1 MDMRAAMIYGPKD
14 LRIDTVEA
22 PEAGSDGVVV
32 KIVNCGVCPS
42 DVRNWTGAKKGVHY
56 PMRTGHEWVG
66 EIVEIGSNVEGFKVG
81 DRVGAFVQRVC
92 GMCRNCQKGLFNM
105 CTTRFGPQGNELLPS
120 IKGGGFAE
128 YGWAHPAALKK
139 IPEGLPYDEAAF
151 AEPLACC
158 YNGVDRTPIR
168 SGDTVVIVGVGP
180 IGQLLAQLARV
191 KGGRVIA
198 VDLDKGRLDMARQ
211 LGAEATVVASD
222 MDVKDQILALTNG
235 IGAEAVIVAVGSP
248 RAEVSAFDY
257 VAPGGCVNLFAGTYP
272 STTIAIDPNWIHYKQ
287 LWVTGSF
294 HFTPGGYL
302 TAMDLLGRHVVNVE
316 PLISHHLPL
325 SEMQKGFEMVANQ
338 AGMKIMVHMEE
349 GQSAGNS
356 L

>member
-1 MDMRAAMIYGPKD
+1 MIYGPKD

-22 PEAGSDGVVV
+22 PVAGTDGVVV
-32 KIVNCGVCPS
+32 KIHNCGVCPS
-42 DVRNWTGAKKGVHY
+42 DVRNWTGTKKNVQY
-56 PMRTGHEWVG
+56 PMRSGHEWVG
-66 EIVEIGSNVEGFKVG
+66 EIVEVGSSVEGFKVG
-81 DRVGAFVQRVC
+81 DRVGAFVQRAC
-92 GMCRNCQKGLFNM
+92 GMCRNCQRGLFNM
-105 CTTRFGPQGNELLPS
+105 CTTRQGEKGREMLPS
-120 IKGGGFAE
+120 IKAGGFAE
-128 YGWAHPAALKK
+128 YGWAHPSVLKH
-139 IPEGLPYDEAAF
+139 IPDNLAYEEAAF

-198 VDLDKGRLDMARQ
+198 VDLDKGRLEMAKQ

-222 MDVKDQILALTNG
+222 LDAKEQILALTDG

-272 STTIAIDPNWIHYKQ
+272 STTIAVDPNWIHYKQ

-294 HFTPGGYL
+294 HFTPSGYH
-302 TAMDLLGRHVVNVE
+302 TAMDLLGRGVIDVK
-316 PLISHHLPL
+316 PLISHRLPL
-325 SEMQKGFEMVANQ
+325 SETQQGFELVANQ
-338 AGMKIMVHMEE
+338 GGMKIMVHMDEN
-349 GQSAGNS
+349 Q
-356 L
+356 